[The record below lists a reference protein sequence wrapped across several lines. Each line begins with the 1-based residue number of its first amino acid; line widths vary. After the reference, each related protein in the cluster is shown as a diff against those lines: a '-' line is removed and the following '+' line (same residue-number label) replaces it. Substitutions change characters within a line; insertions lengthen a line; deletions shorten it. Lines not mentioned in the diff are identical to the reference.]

1 MLWLWCLIG
10 YLAVT
15 VSALGLLYKIGKMN
29 KAERRWYEINFI
41 EQSAKKEAAQLKKIK
56 NDGKKAQ

>member
-15 VSALGLLYKIGKMN
+15 VSALCLLYRMGEMN
-29 KAERRWYEINFI
+29 KAERRWYEINFV
-41 EQSAKKEAAQLKKIK
+41 EESAKRNRATGRDER
-56 NDGKKAQ
+56 

>member
-15 VSALGLLYKIGKMN
+15 ASALCLLYKIGKMN
-29 KAERRWYEINFI
+29 KAERRWYQINFI
-41 EQSAKKEAAQLKKIK
+41 KESTKKEAGQLKELK
-56 NDGKKAQ
+56 NERKKA